1 MLVNLKELLPA
12 AASKPYIVPGFNIFG
27 MDEAWHIM
35 KAAEQE
41 NSPVILMVNKDMVQK
56 YSVEVLGAML
66 NSIAKKSSGPVCVHL
81 DHTYEE
87 ATIYRALDAGFSS
100 VMFDGSQLPLEENIV
115 RTRAIADI
123 AHAKGISIEGEIGSV
138 PYTDADEIKDEK
150 TSPEQALVYSKRSRV
165 DAMAVSVGNIHKLT
179 QPNAVIDHTL
189 IKKIAEITETPLV
202 LHGTSGISSFDM
214 KMIINSRIAKCNIG
228 TLLRQAWGNTL
239 RQEFGAQSDVFDR
252 LTLTKA
258 ALQAIQSVASQKIR
272 ELGAAGK
279 A

>member
-1 MLVNLKELLPA
+1 MLVNLKEILPA
-12 AASKPYIVPGFNIFG
+12 AASNPYIVPGFNIFG

-41 NSPVILMVNKDMVQK
+41 NSPVILMVNKDMVKK
-56 YSVEVLGAML
+56 YTVEVLGAML
-66 NSIAKKSSGPVCVHL
+66 NTIAKKSSGPVCVHL

-87 ATIYRALDAGFSS
+87 STIYRAMDAGFSS
-100 VMFDGSQLPLEENIV
+100 VMFDGSQLPLEENIN
-115 RTRAIADI
+115 RTRAIADT
-123 AHAKGISIEGEIGSV
+123 AHAKGISIEGEVGSV
-138 PYTDADEIKDEK
+138 PYPDENKIKDEK
-150 TSPEQALVYSKRSRV
+150 TSPEQALEYSKRSRV

-179 QPNAVIDHTL
+179 QPKAVIDHTL
-189 IKKIAEITETPLV
+189 IKKIEEITETPLV

-228 TLLRQAWGNTL
+228 TLLRQAWGHTL